1 MLCAEKLDIGEE
13 LAQKWLPEMYSVIF
27 TSATMAVS
35 HNFDHFDAAI
45 GLSKGDF
52 SHQSRELDSSFDFDE
67 NMAVVVPK
75 DIPEPNDA
83 RYLQVLEDVLYD
95 IHVGMGG
102 SVLTLFTNRRDMEQ
116 LYERLKPRLAERGLL
131 LECQERSGS
140 ARRLRDRFVADEAC
154 SLFALK
160 SFWEGFDAVGDTL
173 RCVVIPRLPF
183 ASPNDPIS
191 KERSQREERAW
202 WRYAL
207 PEAVIATKQAAG
219 RLIRSG
225 SDKGILVLADSR
237 VVSKRYGKQFLNS
250 LPKKQA
256 DIMCRDD
263 VKGFIIRWREEH
275 GA

>member
-35 HNFDHFDAAI
+35 HNFDHFDEAI

-83 RYLQVLEDVLYD
+83 RYLQVLEDALYD

-202 WRYAL
+202 WKYSL

-256 DIMCRDD
+256 DIICRED
-263 VKGFIIRWREEH
+263 VKSFIVRWREEH